1 MLSITIDKGRLMN
14 GCYCYLYVCTI
25 GKTYT
30 LIGNAASG
38 SINNSSNMPS
48 SDRDVERGII
58 PRAAE
63 HIFSKQASLDPSKVS
78 CHIKLSILE
87 VYQEQ
92 LKDLLRTTTN
102 TNTTTPNTNT
112 IQIRDTINSGLRI
125 REQMDGIVWVENLTE
140 LCITEEVEFN
150 RLMNTALKRRIIGT
164 HAMNDISSRSH
175 LCCIFNIY
183 QVYHTTGVKINS
195 KIHFIDLAGSEKVSL
210 WYTFVS
216 NCMSILYFYGIVYTC
231 VLYV

>member
-1 MLSITIDKGRLMN
+1 MLLITIDKDRLIKC
-14 GCYCYLYVCTI
+14 CYCYLYVYTI

-38 SINNSSNMPS
+38 SINSNSSSMPS
-48 SDRDVERGII
+48 SDRDEERGII

-92 LKDLLRTTTN
+92 LKDLLRSTTN
-102 TNTTTPNTNT
+102 TTTRNTTTPNTNT

-140 LCITEEVEFN
+140 LRITEEVEFN

-216 NCMSILYFYGIVYTC
+216 NCMSIWCLYSMV
-231 VLYV
+231 